1 MALAA
6 SDVFVVQ
13 KQAGGEIRKVTAQSL
28 SDYLA
33 SGDTVVY
40 KGVGDFTDVSANPAS
55 PNSGDLWINNA
66 LNAGP
71 FAWLPAPAP
80 IPTVQPGDR
89 CIYDGAKWDII
100 SSGGG
105 DAGVE
110 AIEVTAPITLNDD
123 DSSEPII
130 GILDATTARFGA
142 TQLATQSDVENSA
155 TNRVVTADLLKVV
168 DAKVDAAT
176 AGGVTSISGTDP
188 IEVNNA
194 NPNTPVVSV
203 KDAAVAQKGAI
214 ARFDS
219 TTSIGGPESNTDY
232 TTWLASLNDTQ
243 AVTIKAVGTSFLL
256 ANFSEYADV

>member
-40 KGVGDFTDVSANPAS
+40 KGVGDFTSVADNPLS

-71 FAWLPAPAP
+71 FAWLPAPNP

-105 DAGVE
+105 DTGVE
-110 AIEVTAPITLNDD
+110 AIDVTAPITLNDD
-123 DSSEPII
+123 DSAEPII
-130 GILDATTARFGA
+130 GILDASTTRFGA
-142 TQLATQSDVENSA
+142 VQLATQADVDNDS
-155 TNRVVTADLLKVV
+155 TNRVVTANLLKVV
-168 DAKVDAAT
+168 DDKVDAAT
-176 AGGVTSISGTDP
+176 AGGVTSISGVDP
-188 IEVNNA
+188 IEVDSSSA
-194 NPNTPVVSV
+194 NTPEISIKDSAVS
-203 KDAAVAQKGAI
+203 QKGAI
-214 ARFDS
+214 AKFD
-219 TTSIGGPESNTDY
+219 TTTNIGGPQSNTDY
-232 TTWLASLNDTQ
+232 ATWLASLNDTS

-256 ANFSEYADV
+256 ADFSEYADA

>member
-28 SDYLA
+28 SDYLS

-40 KGVGDFTDVSANPAS
+40 KGVGNFTDVSENPAS
-55 PNSGDLWINNA
+55 PNAGDLWINNA
-66 LNAGP
+66 LTAGP
-71 FAWLPAPAP
+71 FAWLPAPNP

-100 SSGGG
+100 TSGGG
-105 DAGVE
+105 DVGVE
-110 AIEVTAPITLNDD
+110 AVDVTAPITLNDD

-130 GILDATTARFGA
+130 GILDASTSRFGA
-142 TQLATQSDVENSA
+142 VQLATQSDVDNDA

-168 DAKVDAAT
+168 DDKVDAAT
-176 AGGVTSISGTDP
+176 AGGVTSISGVDP
-188 IEVNNA
+188 VEVDSSS
-194 NPNTPVVSV
+194 PNTPEISI
-203 KDAAVAQKGAI
+203 KDAAVSQKGAI

-219 TTSIGGPESNTDY
+219 TTNIGGPVSNTDAA
-232 TTWLASLNDTQ
+232 TWKASLNDTA
-243 AVTIKAVGTSFLL
+243 AVTMKAVGASFLL
-256 ANFSEYADV
+256 ADFSEYPDA